1 MGVHPLRT
9 VIGSPTRFADQGNGS
24 AGSGGVFPDL
34 AENDVDAV
42 RGAEA
47 ALGDV
52 EHGAPAE
59 HALGEVA
66 GGDG

>member
-1 MGVHPLRT
+1 M
-9 VIGSPTRFADQGNGS
+9 
-24 AGSGGVFPDL
+24 FPDL